1 MFTNID
7 EAITWIESIK
17 RFGDKYDL
25 SRMETACKMLQ
36 NPEDS
41 LKVIHIAGTNGKGST
56 VSYLK
61 NILLSQGYNVGTF
74 TSPYIVSFN
83 ERITYNEENISSE
96 DLLSY
101 INKVYS
107 LHYEVLEKYNDAISF
122 FELLTLISLLYFKDK
137 KCDYVI
143 YEVGLGGKLDATNIV
158 KPIITAITN
167 INYDHMHVLGNTL
180 EEIALCKLGIVKA
193 NIPLVTSEENP
204 DLLELFKTYTKNKMA
219 PLTIVTRDDID
230 NVQYD
235 EITSFNYQGQKY
247 QIKMRG
253 THQVINASLAIEI
266 IQQLNKIKKT
276 IVSSSN
282 ILIGLLKT
290 TWPGRLETFGKII
303 LDGAHN
309 VGGATVLKESMLTYY
324 KDKDI
329 KILFTSMADKEYF
342 EVIKIL
348 ESFASEIH
356 FTDFDYPRCETAKKL
371 YDVSN
376 HPKKYLE
383 NNLDEALNNLNNL
396 KENEILLITG
406 SLYFISLVRKK
417 IK

>member
-1 MFTNID
+1 MFTKIN

-41 LKVIHIAGTNGKGST
+41 LKVIHVAGTNGKGST

-96 DLLSY
+96 DLLYY

-107 LHYEVLEKYNDAISF
+107 LHYEVLEKYDDAISF

-204 DLLELFKTYTKNKMA
+204 DLLELFKTYTKNKNA
-219 PLTIVTRDDID
+219 KLTIVSRDAIN
-230 NVQYD
+230 NVQYG
-235 EITSFNYQGQKY
+235 EITSFNYHGQKY

-253 THQVINASLAIEI
+253 THQVMNASLAIEI
-266 IQQLNKIKKT
+266 IRELNKIKKT
-276 IVSSSN
+276 KVSLSN

-342 EVIKIL
+342 DVIKIL

-356 FTDFDYPRCETAKKL
+356 FTDFDYPRCETAKNL
-371 YDVSN
+371 YDVST

-383 NNLDEALNNLNNL
+383 NNVDEALNNLKNL